1 MSELT
6 VSALRL
12 IRETCAKAA
21 GELSGDNAMAMQRVD
36 TVLGRLIA
44 EETLVQ
50 DVAAS
55 AADRIRGF
63 LDKAEP
69 ATYGALSHELGQR
82 IANLPE
88 GSGALPD
95 KQLVAKTVAAELDYW
110 NQYLKVMQGA
120 TKPVA
125 AKAAGPEGGT
135 TFDPAVFLDFM
146 RKACPDESD
155 LEIDHFYTASLG
167 YSKKTILVKLRNN
180 KVLPDEL
187 AVRIDQPFNYLGT
200 TVRDEYPIV
209 DALWKEGVCLP
220 QPLAYEGSGDVFGQP
235 FIVFAK
241 VQGAPIGSNFVYPAR
256 NDAVVSNFARELA
269 KLHAVPMDKSGLP
282 ADKLDPSAYLDQEI
296 AKYRQDWD
304 ALGADCPIIEAG
316 FKWVNIHRAFGD
328 GPASVVHNDYSY
340 SNVLCDE
347 GRITSI
353 VDWEFAH
360 AGTPAADI
368 GYFYYSAEGVASYD
382 LFLREYAAAGGQL
395 PPQETLD
402 FYILWGQVRLAI
414 MGFQTEIGF
423 QRGQFQDIKFGVP
436 GALMRPHSMNRIG
449 SKLMELIEKY

>member
-6 VSALRL
+6 LSALKL
-12 IRETCAKAA
+12 IRAACAKAA
-21 GELSGDNAMAMQRVD
+21 GDLSGDNAMAMQRVD
-36 TVLGRLIA
+36 TVIARLIA
-44 EETLVQ
+44 EETQVQ
-50 DVAAS
+50 DVAAE
-55 AADRIRGF
+55 AANNIRGF
-63 LDKAEP
+63 LGTSGP
-69 ATYGALSHELGQR
+69 ASYTELVHDLSQR

-88 GSGALPD
+88 TAGAMPD
-95 KQLVAKTVAAELDYW
+95 KNLVGNTLSAELDYW
-110 NQYLKVMQGA
+110 SQYLKVMQA
-120 TKPVA
+120 AMKPA
-125 AKAAGPEGGT
+125 EQKSAEPEGGT
-135 TFDPAVFLDFM
+135 TFDSQVFLDFL
-146 RKACPDESD
+146 RKACPGEAN
-155 LEIDHFYTASLG
+155 LEIDSFYTASLG

-180 KVLPDEL
+180 RELPDEV

-209 DALWKEGVCLP
+209 KQLWDQGVCLP
-220 QPLAYEGSGDVFGQP
+220 QPLAYEGTGDVFGQP

-241 VQGAPIGSNFVYPAR
+241 VQGAPIGSNFVYPPR
-256 NDAVVSNFARELA
+256 NDAVVADFARQLA
-269 KLHAVPMDKSGLP
+269 KLHAVPIEKSGLP
-282 ADKLDPSAYLDQEI
+282 ADQLDPSAFLDQEI
-296 AKYRQDWD
+296 AKYRKDWE

-340 SNVLCDE
+340 SNVLCHD
-347 GRITSI
+347 GRITAI

-423 QRGQFQDIKFGVP
+423 QKGQFQDIKFGVP

-449 SKLMELIEKY
+449 TKLTELLKKY